1 MHIKFRRGED
11 KGKRI
16 LDLSHLCW
24 QIDCLHGTSSK
35 SSLIKFLC
43 ATKIACALAKTLFS
57 YCNISATVLLKLSA
71 IFCEHVPVSL
81 YKTKHVINV
90 SKLLQAVLYISL
102 GALRSDDGDGNG
114 NATTTIGL
122 ISKTIILHVH
132 HAFLYISL
140 PSVHDY
146 DVKMPN
152 FTMYRGST
160 QATTK
165 FPLSF

>member
-114 NATTTIGL
+114 NATTTILGFHMTS
-122 ISKTIILHVH
+122 SKFKLR
-132 HAFLYISL
+132 
-140 PSVHDY
+140 
-146 DVKMPN
+146 N
-152 FTMYRGST
+152 YRFFWDSEFHEVLQHLNT
-160 QATTK
+160 
-165 FPLSF
+165 FI